1 MKNRYYNIEHKFKE
15 SHFMAMIKRIF
26 LFVIVNILV
35 VTTISLMLN
44 LLGIRPY
51 LTRSGIDYQA
61 LLAMCSVVGFTGAF
75 ISLAISRI
83 MAKMMMGVQVIDPA
97 TARGEQK
104 ELVTLIHRLS
114 QRAGLTT
121 MPEVGIYNS
130 PEVNAFATG
139 PSKSRALVAVSTGL
153 LNSMNPQAVEGVLGH
168 EVAHIANGDMVTMT
182 LVQGIVNT
190 FVMFFARIAAW
201 MLSSYLEGN
210 RDREESRSGGMS
222 YYICSYVF
230 EILFSLLGM
239 FVVCYF
245 SRRREFRAD
254 AGSAQFAGR
263 EKMISA
269 LQALKSQYER
279 IDTSHPSVATLK
291 ISGRKGIWALL
302 STHPSLDDRIAA
314 LKGTL

>member
-1 MKNRYYNIEHKFKE
+1 MG
-15 SHFMAMIKRIF
+15 MIKRIF

-35 VTTISLMLN
+35 VTTISLVLN
-44 LLGIRPY
+44 LLGVRPY

-75 ISLAISRI
+75 ISLAISRM

-97 TARGEQK
+97 GARGQERD
-104 ELVTLIHRLS
+104 LVNLVHRLS
-114 QRAGLTT
+114 QRAGLTV
-121 MPEVGIYNS
+121 MPEVGIYQS

-168 EVAHIANGDMVTMT
+168 EIAHIANGDMVTMT
-182 LVQGIVNT
+182 LIQGIVNT

-201 MLSSYLEGN
+201 ILSSYLDGN
-210 RDREESRSGGMS
+210 RNREESRSIGWS
-222 YYICSYVF
+222 YYLCSYVF

-263 EKMISA
+263 DKMISA
-269 LQALKSQYER
+269 LEALKSRYEA
-279 IDTSHPSVATLK
+279 IDDSHPSVATLK
-291 ISGRKGIWALL
+291 ISGRKGFLSLL
-302 STHPSLDDRIAA
+302 STHPSLDERIAA
-314 LKGTL
+314 LRGR

>member
-1 MKNRYYNIEHKFKE
+1 
-15 SHFMAMIKRIF
+15 MAMIKRIF

-210 RDREESRSGGMS
+210 RDREESRSVGMS

-239 FVVCYF
+239 SVVCYF

>member
-1 MKNRYYNIEHKFKE
+1 
-15 SHFMAMIKRIF
+15 MAMIKRIF

-139 PSKSRALVAVSTGL
+139 PTKSRALVAVSTGL

-210 RDREESRSGGMS
+210 RDREESRSVGMS

>member
-1 MKNRYYNIEHKFKE
+1 
-15 SHFMAMIKRIF
+15 MIKRIF

-210 RDREESRSGGMS
+210 RDREESRSVGMS

>member
-1 MKNRYYNIEHKFKE
+1 
-15 SHFMAMIKRIF
+15 MAMIKRIF

-210 RDREESRSGGMS
+210 RDREESRSVGMS